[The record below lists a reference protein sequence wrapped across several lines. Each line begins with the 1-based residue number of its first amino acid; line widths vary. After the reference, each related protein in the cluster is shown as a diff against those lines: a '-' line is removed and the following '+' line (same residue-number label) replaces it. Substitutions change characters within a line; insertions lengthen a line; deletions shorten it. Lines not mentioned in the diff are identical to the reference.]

1 MPSLF
6 DRLFS
11 SPGFMPHGHCYL
23 WQSELVWLH
32 VLSDAFTAASYMSI
46 PLMLSYFVRRRR
58 DLPFSALFWAFAAFI
73 VSCGMTHILEIWT
86 LWDPVYW
93 LSGSV
98 KAITAVASLTT
109 AVMLGAFLP
118 RALALPSPAQ
128 LQGAL
133 DELRRVENRLRA
145 ATDGMIEN
153 FIILECVR
161 DPHGAV
167 VDFRVVEA
175 NPSMLADLGRSRA
188 EAIGGSF
195 LGFSNPGL
203 VGFERLVQVVESRE
217 RFEEE
222 VSTQLASDP
231 APRWLQRQVV
241 PLEDGVAVTTRDITA
256 KRVDDDNLARLA
268 SIVEST
274 HDAIIGKSPEGIIE
288 SWNSGAQ
295 RLYGYSAAEVIGQPS
310 SVIVPPDRASE
321 DRELLAA
328 VQRGQRL
335 DVLDT
340 VRVGKDGERRE
351 VSLTASPIRT
361 RGGELVGIST
371 ITRDISQQKKSDRL
385 MHAELL
391 LKEVHHRVKN
401 NLQVVSSILKLHAE
415 QMLDPAA
422 QTAFRDSQDRVR
434 AIALLHE
441 RLHQS
446 TRLGEVDMGEY
457 SGALIPNLL
466 RAYGRNDISV
476 QVEAGR
482 IALPVDT
489 AVPFGLILNE
499 LVTNAIKHAFAGDAQ
514 AAPRIDI
521 VFEVAEQDYLLTVR
535 DNGRGFDPGFDV
547 ASSERLGMYIVKT
560 LTRQL
565 SGSLSLDSVG
575 GAVCRL
581 RFPMHAEREG
591 S

>member
-1 MPSLF
+1 MPSF
-6 DRLFS
+6 IEQLFS

-23 WQSELVWLH
+23 WQGDLVRLH
-32 VLSDAFTAASYMSI
+32 VVSDAVIAAAYMSI
-46 PLMLSYFVRRRR
+46 PLMLSYFVQRRR

-73 VSCGMTHILEIWT
+73 ISCGMTHVLEIVT
-86 LWDPVYW
+86 LWEPLYW

-161 DPHGAV
+161 DPRRAV

-175 NPSMLADLGRSRA
+175 NPPMLVELGASRA
-188 EAIGGSF
+188 EALGGSF
-195 LGFSNPGL
+195 LAFSNAGL
-203 VGFERLVQVVESRE
+203 VGFDRLVQVVESRE
-217 RFEEE
+217 GFEDE
-222 VSTQLASDP
+222 VAIQLGSDT
-231 APRWLQRQVV
+231 RWLHRQVV
-241 PLEDGVAVTTRDITA
+241 PLEDGVAITTRDITA

-295 RLYGYSAAEVIGQPS
+295 RLYGYSAAEVIGKPS
-310 SVIVPPDRASE
+310 SIIVPADRASE

-340 VRVGKDGERRE
+340 VRVGRDGERRE
-351 VSLTASPIRT
+351 VSLTTSPIRS
-361 RGGELVGIST
+361 RGGDLVGIST

-415 QMLDPAA
+415 QMMDPKA
-422 QTAFRDSQDRVR
+422 QAAFRDSQDRVR

-446 TRLGEVDMGEY
+446 ARVGEVDIGEY

-466 RAYGRNDISV
+466 RAYGRNDITV
-476 QVEAGR
+476 QVEAGG

-499 LVTNAIKHAFAGDAQ
+499 LVTNAIKHAFVGDEAR
-514 AAPRIDI
+514 ATPRIDI
-521 VFEVAEQDYLLTVR
+521 VLEVIAQDYLLTVR

-547 ASSERLGMYIVKT
+547 ANSDRLGMYIVKT

-565 SGSLSLDSVG
+565 NGSLTLDSID
-575 GAVCRL
+575 GAACRL
-581 RFPMHAEREG
+581 RFPALAEG
-591 S
+591 DAS